1 MPQKGK
7 QPENKRL
14 EDAVRRTRQH
24 KAQHMRLKLNLNEE
38 FGAELSSGEQQQ
50 DPLRIPAKK
59 KNPQQKMSW
68 LYTRSILYVIAVLA
82 VSGIL
87 AIIIIGGALD
97 ITALN
102 KSGRD
107 IDVDIP
113 VGSNTKAIAAILKDN
128 DLISYPTLF
137 RVVSRLEHYD
147 GQYQSGTFT
156 LSRDMGYE
164 AIMEALT
171 DNSARQT
178 LSVMIPEGYTILQIA
193 KLLEEKG
200 VCSADEFYAA
210 LQLDTYDFDFLDDVP
225 KQGEKAHRV
234 YWLEG
239 YLFPDTYEFY
249 ANSAGSTVV
258 KTFLTNFDNKMDT
271 TMRVAIKAAGLTM
284 DEAVTLASIIQGEAA
299 NANHMYRVS
308 RVLHNRMDDAAGFP
322 KLQCDSTVLYATR
335 MGLSAT
341 SATGKAYDTYE
352 CDGLPAGP
360 INNPGMDAIKA
371 AVFPS
376 DESSMQSMYYFANDK
391 KGNTYYSRT
400 YNEHVNICRRYGIG
414 MYASK

>member
-38 FGAELSSGEQQQ
+38 FGSELSSGEQQQ
-50 DPLRIPAKK
+50 DPLRVPQKK
-59 KNPQQKMSW
+59 KPSQRASW

-113 VGSNTKAIAAILKDN
+113 VGSNTQAIADILKDN
-128 DLISYPTLF
+128 DLINYPMLF
-137 RVVSRLEHYD
+137 RVMSRLEHYD
-147 GQYQSGTFT
+147 GKYQSGTFT

-178 LSVMIPEGYTILQIA
+178 LSVMIPEGYTVLQIA
-193 KLLEEKG
+193 NLLEEKK
-200 VCSADEFYAA
+200 VCTADEFYAA
-210 LQLDTYDFDFLDDVP
+210 LQLDTYDFDFLQHVP
-225 KQGEKAHRV
+225 KQGEKANRV

-249 ANSAGSTVV
+249 ENSAGSTVV
-258 KTFLTNFDNKMDT
+258 KTFLSNFDNKMDT
-271 TMRVAIKAAGLTM
+271 TMRVAIKAAGMTM

-299 NANHMYRVS
+299 NTTHMYRVS
-308 RVLHNRMDDAAGFP
+308 RVLHNRMDDVANYP
-322 KLQCDSTVLYATR
+322 KLQCDSTVLYVTR
-335 MGLSAT
+335 LGLSAT
-341 SATGKAYDTYE
+341 SATGKAYDTYV

-360 INNPGMDAIKA
+360 INNPGLDAIKA

-376 DESSMQSMYYFANDK
+376 DEESMKPIYYFANDK
-391 KGNTYYSRT
+391 SGNTYYSRT
-400 YNEHVNICRRYGIG
+400 YNEHVNICRKYGIG
-414 MYASK
+414 MYAK